1 VTLNEVR
8 EAFELG
14 RIEVI
19 PHPRQTGSGKSP
31 TVSIQESDGSPPGR
45 FAYLSLVL
53 VSEGE

>member
-1 VTLNEVR
+1 MTLNEVR
-8 EAFELG
+8 EAFQLG

-19 PHPRQTGSGKSP
+19 PHPRQSGSGKSRR
-31 TVSIQESDGSPPGR
+31 VSVQESDGSPPGR